1 MVTHEDSRAW
11 RPTLPGW
18 SDDVLPFYTDLAR
31 ELPDGARVAEVGVAW
46 GRSILFLAERLLTL
60 GKTRA
65 ALWAIDAWDPAWDW
79 PADDTPAGAWR
90 FPRQPMLRALVE
102 HATGKELDMVRIVRA
117 PSVTAARLFELGTLD
132 AVFLDADHTEGGV
145 AADLD
150 AWASKVRPRGWLAGH
165 DFDPQRFPDVGRVV
179 SGFAATNAKDFGP
192 LNVERTVWSFRRR

>member
-1 MVTHEDSRAW
+1 
-11 RPTLPGW
+11 
-18 SDDVLPFYTDLAR
+18 
-31 ELPDGARVAEVGVAW
+31 
-46 GRSILFLAERLLTL
+46 
-60 GKTRA
+60 
-65 ALWAIDAWDPAWDW
+65 
-79 PADDTPAGAWR
+79 
-90 FPRQPMLRALVE
+90 
-102 HATGKELDMVRIVRA
+102 MVRIVRA